1 MAAPYTNF
9 PRTAPGRKGAVL
21 ATRRAVTVLLP
32 ELTARGLVLWR
43 LRRSSDQQ
51 LWCSVHESGGELS
64 LTVHEPSGDRT
75 LVSEVHLT
83 IAPLVERAEHLQERL
98 VDAGWQLVDVDLD
111 EPD

>member
-1 MAAPYTNF
+1 MAESYTDF
-9 PRTAPGRKGAVL
+9 PWTSPGRKAPFLQL
-21 ATRRAVTVLLP
+21 ARAVTVLMP

-51 LWCSVHESGGELS
+51 LWCSVHESSGELK
-64 LTVHEPSGDRT
+64 LTVHEPSADRT

-98 VDAGWQLVDVDLD
+98 VSAGWQLVDVDLD